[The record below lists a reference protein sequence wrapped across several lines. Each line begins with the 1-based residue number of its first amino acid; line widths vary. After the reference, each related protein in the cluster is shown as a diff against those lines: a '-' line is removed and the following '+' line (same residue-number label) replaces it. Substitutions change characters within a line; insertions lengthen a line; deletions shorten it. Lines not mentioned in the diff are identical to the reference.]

1 MGEHDLISATPLE
14 GIRRTFNVM
23 HPKQRNNLGT
33 ILSENSH
40 ASDLACWCTLET
52 RKKKNSILDEMRHQ
66 LSLGESDI
74 T

>member
-1 MGEHDLISATPLE
+1 MY
-14 GIRRTFNVM
+14 M
-23 HPKQRNNLGT
+23 HPNQRNNLGT
-33 ILSENSH
+33 ILSENNH

-52 RKKKNSILDEMRHQ
+52 RKKNSILDEMRHQ